1 MRGPYDEEE
10 FESLNRRRDTE
21 LTLSSFSLLG
31 IFFGLVLL
39 CGLFFGIGYEVGRHS
54 ASQPTAAIQLP
65 TAISRPFS
73 SLGSSSS
80 KPSASAPT
88 GSISSSQQA
97 AANSPATP
105 ITNPAAGYSS
115 GQSGNS
121 AAPTSTSATVLMVQ
135 IAAVPDEED
144 AEVLVNA
151 LRKHGYAV
159 TAHREPVDN
168 LIHVRI
174 GPFSNRNDANATR
187 LKLLNDGYNAIMQ
200 P

>member
-54 ASQPTAAIQLP
+54 ASQPAAAIHLP
-65 TAISRPFS
+65 AAISRPFS
-73 SLGSSSS
+73 SLGNSSS
-80 KPSASAPT
+80 KPLASAPT

-97 AANSPATP
+97 AATP

-121 AAPTSTSATVLMVQ
+121 VAPASTSATVLMVQ